1 MINFPRTMKAA
12 QLRFFPLVLMLFV
25 VALIQGAFAA
35 PYGPQGKA
43 IKWQQPTGEKFELRV
58 FGDEFYACTETLD
71 GYSVVCN
78 AAAKTYYYAG
88 LSADGASLVATT
100 MAVGNGNPQA
110 LGLPKHLRITPAAAK
125 EQALARVKKW
135 EEGMQTGAR
144 WQARKAQHRAIRQA
158 ALQGA
163 PSAAPP
169 AYTSVGTKTGLCLL
183 IDFPD
188 DEKSVSQESID
199 GFCNGDNYN
208 GDGNNGSVKQYFL
221 DNSNNLLTYT
231 NVVTAYIRMV
241 KTKGYYNDISKDCGS
256 QGNLLIRD
264 ALDILKKLP
273 DYTSKILPTFSGLTV
288 DGSKNVVACNV
299 FYAGDNGGE
308 WMYGLWPH
316 SWALYEAG
324 PQALGNGMKVNNYQ
338 ITNIGDSLELGTFC
352 HENGHMLCDFPDIY
366 DYDYDSTGGAG
377 IFCLMNSGGDGTN
390 PVNICAY
397 LKYASGWST
406 VTELTNTSA
415 VAATLTATPNTAG
428 FNHFFRY
435 GNPKAPTEY
444 FLLENRLRDGRDA
457 NITASGVAVWHV
469 DEEGDR
475 DNQSLAANSNHAN
488 YEVTLVQADNLWHF
502 EKDPYN
508 GGGGNDGDA
517 RDLYYQGNLAAGYSN
532 TLTDVTT
539 PNAHWWDGSASGLN
553 VNSFS
558 GPKAVMDLQFGRVLP
573 PNTIIVDRPNGGE
586 IFKHGSI
593 QTVYWSSNT
602 EGNVKIELYKADAL
616 HIVLS
621 AEEGND
627 GNYTWAVSS
636 DLPDGTDYKVK
647 ISTLTHPIYV
657 EDSSDAVFTIKATPP
672 EITSA
677 KMVTGAIGRE
687 FSYQIVATNKPFEYG
702 ASGLPN
708 GLVIDPL
715 TGIIFGTPQAAGIFD
730 ATMTATNTIGTGR
743 ATLRLLIDS
752 TNITLTEALD
762 AASLTWTEGGAS
774 GWQPELTDTHDGEDA
789 AQSRVLSHG
798 QESWMET
805 TVTGPGTISFWWK
818 VSSEVYDKLHFTV
831 DGAEHLGADGV
842 PPISGGVNW
851 RQQTENIDDGS
862 HTLRWTYIKD
872 GSGTIG
878 ADAGW
883 VDQVK
888 FTAVVR
894 VPDIVV
900 EQPQRT
906 GLTDGVST
914 VNFGTVISG
923 SNTSRVF
930 ALRNSGN
937 GTLNS
942 LAITFDGANA
952 ADFSVTQAPPTSIIP
967 GEIGNFT
974 IQLTPSGP
982 GQRTAKLHFASND
995 PDENPFDINLTG
1007 LVAANQEYQSA
1018 GNLSIP
1024 AAGQAS
1030 PYPSTIAVA
1039 GVSGKV
1045 VAVRLKLNTVLHQ
1058 DASDLDMYLA
1068 SPSGKVCAFMSD
1080 ATATRMVTP
1089 GVNLVFDDAAST
1101 VIPGGS
1107 GFGSGTYRP
1116 WNYGTN
1122 DSLPPNSSGL
1132 TSVTTLNALGDGDP
1146 NGEWK
1151 LYVYDDLKYS
1161 SGSIASWTLI
1171 IETGKPEIAVEQPPG
1186 TNLTDGSASID
1197 FGAVPFGSSSSE
1209 FTFTVKNAVSATD
1222 ALSGL
1227 AVTKDGAAAAD
1238 FTVSSL
1244 AASTLAAGAS
1254 TTFTVRFAP
1263 TALGS
1268 RSAALHI
1275 ASNDADENPF
1285 DITLTGTS
1293 GGTLLETWRQDNFG
1307 SPANSGDGADL
1318 NDFEKDGL
1326 VNLIEYAFGL
1336 DPKLGS
1342 AGKLPVPQAI
1352 ENQMVLRF
1360 TQPAGVSGV
1369 SYGAEWSQELLP
1381 GTWLPVPDTGTAPE
1395 HVFSVPMDAKQKL
1408 YMRLKVTNP

>member
-1 MINFPRTMKAA
+1 MKSA
-12 QLRFFPLVLMLFV
+12 QRRFFPFVLMLFV
-25 VALIQGAFAA
+25 VAFIQGALAA

-43 IKWQQPTGEKFELRV
+43 IQWQQPNGQKFELRV

-71 GYSVVCN
+71 GYSVVCDS
-78 AAAKTYYYAG
+78 ATKTYYYAT
-88 LSADGASLVATT
+88 LSVDADRLVATT
-100 MAVGNGNPQA
+100 MAVGSGNPQT
-110 LGLPKHLRITPAAAK
+110 LGLAKHLRIAPAAAK
-125 EQALARVKKW
+125 QQALARAKKW

-144 WQARKAQHRAIRQA
+144 WRTRKTQRQA

-163 PSAAPP
+163 PLAAPP

-188 DEKSVSQESID
+188 DQQAIPQESID
-199 GFCNGDNYN
+199 GFCNGDNYA

-231 NVVTAYIRMV
+231 NVVTAYIRMA
-241 KTKGYYNDISKDCGS
+241 KTKGYYNDISKDCGT
-256 QGNLLIRD
+256 QGNLLIKD
-264 ALDILKKLP
+264 ALDILKKDP
-273 DYTSKILPTFSGLTV
+273 TYATVIRPTFSALTV
-288 DGSKNVVACNV
+288 DGSNNVVACNV

-316 SWALYEAG
+316 SWSLYEVG
-324 PQALGNGMKVNNYQ
+324 PQSLGNGMKVNNYQ
-338 ITNIGDSLELGTFC
+338 ITNIGESLELGTFC

-366 DYDYDSTGGAG
+366 DYDYDSAGGAG
-377 IFCLMNSGGDGTN
+377 DFCLMDSGGNGTN
-390 PVNICAY
+390 PVGVCAY

-406 VTELTNTSA
+406 ITDITSTSA
-415 VAATLTATPNTAG
+415 VAATLSATPNTAG
-428 FNHFFRY
+428 YNHFFRY
-435 GNPKAPTEY
+435 VNPNASTEY
-444 FLLENRLRDGRDA
+444 FLLENRQKSGRDA
-457 NITASGVAVWHV
+457 DIPAAGVAVWHV

-475 DNQSLAANSNHAN
+475 DNQSLTANSNHAN
-488 YEVTLVQADNLWHF
+488 YEVTLVQADGLWHF

-508 GGGGNDGDA
+508 NGPGNFGDP
-517 RDLYYQGNLAAGYSN
+517 RDLYYLGNLAAGYSN
-532 TLTDVTT
+532 ILTDAST

-558 GPKAVMDLQFGRVLP
+558 APGAVMALQFGRVLP
-573 PNTIIVDRPNGGE
+573 DNTLIVDRPNGGE
-586 IFKHGSI
+586 IFKHGSN
-593 QTVYWSSNT
+593 QAVFWSSSSNIQ
-602 EGNVKIELYKADAL
+602 GNVKIELYKADAL
-616 HIVLS
+616 YVVLS
-621 AEEGND
+621 AEEAND

-647 ISTLTHPIYV
+647 ISTLTHAPSV

-687 FSYQIVATNKPFEYG
+687 LNYQITATNKPYEFG
-702 ASGLPN
+702 ASGLPR
-708 GLVIDPL
+708 GLGIDPL
-715 TGIIFGTPQAAGIFD
+715 TGLISGTPEASGIID
-730 ATMTATNTIGTGR
+730 ATITATNKIGTGK

-752 TNITLTEALD
+752 TNITLAEALD

-818 VSSEVYDKLHFTV
+818 VSSEYADKLHFTV
-831 DGAEHLGADGV
+831 DGTEGV
-842 PPISGGVNW
+842 PYISGGVNW
-851 RQQTENIDDGS
+851 KQQTENIDEGS
-862 HTLRWTYIKD
+862 HTLRWTYVKD
-872 GSGTIG
+872 ANATVG

-923 SNTSRVF
+923 SNTSRIF
-930 ALRNSGN
+930 AIRNSGN

-952 ADFSVTQAPPTSIIP
+952 ADFSVTEAPPASVIP
-967 GEIGNFT
+967 GAIANFT

-982 GQRTAKLHFASND
+982 GQRTAKLHLASND

-1007 LVAANQEYQSA
+1007 LVAANQEYPSA
-1018 GNLSIP
+1018 GGTIIIP
-1024 AAGQAS
+1024 IGGQAS
-1030 PYPSTIAVA
+1030 QYPSTIPVS
-1039 GVSGKV
+1039 GISGKV
-1045 VAVRLKLNTVLHQ
+1045 VAVRLKLNTVLHG

-1068 SPSGKVCAFMSD
+1068 APGGNVCAFMSD
-1080 ATATRMVTP
+1080 AYAKEMKTP
-1089 GVNLVFDDAAST
+1089 GLNLVFDDAAST
-1101 VIPGGS
+1101 VIPGTS
-1107 GFGSGTYRP
+1107 TFGSGTYRP
-1116 WNYGTN
+1116 WNYGTYN
-1122 DSLPPNSSGL
+1122 DSLPPGIGG
-1132 TSVTTLNALGDGDP
+1132 TSVATLNALGDGNP

-1151 LYVYDDLKYS
+1151 LYVYDDTS
-1161 SGSIASWTLI
+1161 TADSGSISSWTLV

-1186 TNLTDGSASID
+1186 TNLTDGSASIG
-1197 FGAVPFGSSSSE
+1197 FGDVAFGSSTSE
-1209 FTFTVKNAVSATD
+1209 FTFTVKNAASATD
-1222 ALSGL
+1222 VLSALAL
-1227 AVTKDGAAAAD
+1227 TKDGAAAAD

-1244 AASTLAAGAS
+1244 GATTLAAGAS

-1263 TALGS
+1263 SALGL
-1268 RSAALHI
+1268 RSAAIHI

-1285 DITLTGTS
+1285 DITLTGA
-1293 GGTLLETWRQDNFG
+1293 GVGNALETWRQDHFG
-1307 SPANSGDGADL
+1307 SPANRGDGADL

-1336 DPKLGS
+1336 DPKLS
-1342 AGKLPVPQAI
+1342 STGKLPVPQAI
-1352 ENQMVLRF
+1352 DNQMVLRF
-1360 TQPAGVSGV
+1360 IEPAGVGGV

-1381 GTWLPVPDTGTAPE
+1381 GTWVPVPDTGTPPE
-1395 HVFSVPMDAKQKL
+1395 HVFSVPMDAKANL